1 VRCHPHPTFH
11 PLSFQ
16 AEFGLAAAGTT
27 LFFDNLEVFDTTD
40 GPAPAPPATN
50 SVTPGGGG
58 GSGTATKIAATSTD
72 FEGAGPFP
80 ASGGQYGG
88 AAATF
93 AFGAPAGAVA
103 AASGTQGASAA
114 VVTAGTASYN
124 LQFVGPWTQLTAGR
138 KYTARVQVRATT
150 PSPVTLVF
158 LRNLVY
164 TPFAPSFAPVT
175 VGTAWTTLTIA
186 DVILPATAEY
196 HVQVSFLISCKN
208 QEPPPTTQ

>member
-1 VRCHPHPTFH
+1 VLTFDDITVYN
-11 PLSFQ
+11 
-16 AEFGLAAAGTT
+16 G
-27 LFFDNLEVFDTTD
+27 NL
-40 GPAPAPPATN
+40 PP
-50 SVTPGGGG
+50 VGVVPGA
-58 GSGTATKIAATSTD
+58 ATKIAATSTD

-114 VVTAGTASYN
+114 VVAAGTASYN
-124 LQFVGPWTQLTAGR
+124 LQFVGPWTQLTGGR
-138 KYTARVQVRATT
+138 KYTARVQVRATA

-196 HVQVSFLISCKN
+196 HVQVCD
-208 QEPPPTTQ
+208 PCWTQPSTPAVGAACICAAKGL